1 MGSFFYLFT
10 PAVFYYGLECAE
22 YNLMLCCMSWTV
34 FFYFKTLHKMK
45 LSALTGFFLFA
56 ILSVYSQYG
65 AAFLV
70 TGMYLSLVIAFFQ
83 DKNRRMLIRLLLLT
97 VITFFAAV
105 LPLVFLFLIPQMANQ
120 GSATVSHI
128 PFFVH
133 GVVYD
138 FFWGIGL
145 TLSYMYDRIT
155 VWGVYFLFSICI
167 VSFFL
172 DRKKRIRP
180 LTALAI
186 TWMLYYVAV
195 ACSFYG
201 YNNYNMSSIGTKN
214 IGGKYS
220 YFLIPFLIPI
230 LFTGLQAFTKW
241 MGTKIPDIKKYLF
254 LFFAL
259 GITVFCCLEV
269 YRMGVKG
276 WSKEDVREA
285 AMAWYDEDI
294 QDTKTLIHQWNDA
307 AFQFYLTHDKRY
319 HPSLQE
325 NIETTGM
332 WIRHTDYNDLR
343 THLKEMGYLDNK
355 DFYHITPDFGS
366 YEIFLDVMRD
376 EGYSVDTIYEGET
389 LLLHLT
395 KQDI

>member
-1 MGSFFYLFT
+1 M
-10 PAVFYYGLECAE
+10 
-22 YNLMLCCMSWTV
+22 
-34 FFYFKTLHKMK
+34 
-45 LSALTGFFLFA
+45 
-56 ILSVYSQYG
+56 
-65 AAFLV
+65 
-70 TGMYLSLVIAFFQ
+70 
-83 DKNRRMLIRLLLLT
+83 
-97 VITFFAAV
+97 
-105 LPLVFLFLIPQMANQ
+105 
-120 GSATVSHI
+120 
-128 PFFVH
+128 
-133 GVVYD
+133 
-138 FFWGIGL
+138 
-145 TLSYMYDRIT
+145 
-155 VWGVYFLFSICI
+155 
-167 VSFFL
+167 
-172 DRKKRIRP
+172 
-180 LTALAI
+180 TALAI